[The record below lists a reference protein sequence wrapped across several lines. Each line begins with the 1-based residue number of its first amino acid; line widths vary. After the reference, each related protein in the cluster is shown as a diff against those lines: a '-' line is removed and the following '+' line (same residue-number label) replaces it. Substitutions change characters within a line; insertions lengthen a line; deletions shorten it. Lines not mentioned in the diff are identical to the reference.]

1 MILAETPAFFTDL
14 AVIAGCIVSI
24 GLAAGVIT
32 KLVLWATRKV
42 AAEQDDRIGQRVAKE
57 MAPVVSQVEG
67 YSKDVK
73 QALSEFRAGERRT
86 GREFMAVWRTLA
98 TAGIERHRDEGE

>member
-1 MILAETPAFFTDL
+1 MTVAVSTWFTDVG
-14 AVIAGCIVSI
+14 VIAGCVVSV

-42 AAEQDDRIGQRVAKE
+42 AAEQDDRIGQRVSKE
-57 MAPVVSQVEG
+57 MAPVVAQVAG
-67 YSKDVK
+67 YSKDVER
-73 QALSEFRAGERRT
+73 ALSEFRAGERRT
-86 GREFMAVWRTLA
+86 GREFMAVWKTLA